1 MIAITRRR
9 QTMSKGNI
17 VIVSGP
23 SGVGKGTVLKY
34 VFEKDPNI
42 VYSVSSTT
50 RKPRVGEVDG
60 VHYNFISVEQF
71 EKNIKDGKMLEYA
84 KYCDNYYGTSLDYVE
99 SMTEQGKDVILE
111 IEVQGALQIMEK
123 RPDAIS
129 IFILP
134 PSLEELHARLT
145 GRGTETK
152 EVIDNRIN
160 QAHFE
165 LSYADKYQ
173 FNVVN
178 GKVETAG
185 DEIIDILNK
194 FRK

>member
-1 MIAITRRR
+1 
-9 QTMSKGNI
+9 MSKGNI

-34 VFEKDPNI
+34 VFEKDSNI

-173 FNVVN
+173 YNVVN